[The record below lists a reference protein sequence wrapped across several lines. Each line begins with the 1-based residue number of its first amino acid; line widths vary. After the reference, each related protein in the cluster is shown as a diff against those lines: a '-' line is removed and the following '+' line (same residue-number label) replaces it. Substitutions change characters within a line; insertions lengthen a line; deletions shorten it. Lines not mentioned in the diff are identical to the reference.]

1 MIINSL
7 QNEKIKN
14 IVKLLK
20 SNSQRLEQD
29 MFTVE
34 GYREIS
40 LALAAKVEIANLF
53 YCPELAKKSLTTFNL
68 GAEKII
74 ELAPK
79 VFKKLSLRENPDGFL
94 ALAKMRQAKLDDIKL
109 KINPLVIILEAVEK
123 PGNLGAILRTA
134 DAAGA
139 DAVIINQAKTDIYN
153 PNVIRASQG
162 TVFTVPVVVASPGQT
177 LKFSKQNKIK
187 VFATAPR
194 AKKEYFEADFRNG
207 SAILLG
213 AEDKGLSQEWLA
225 LADEKI
231 KIKMRGKIDSLN
243 VSVSAAIILFE
254 ALRQRK

>member
-14 IVKLLK
+14 IVKLQK
-20 SNSQRLEQD
+20 SSSQRRQQG

-40 LALAAKVEIANLF
+40 LAMAAKVEIANLF
-53 YCPELAKKSLTTFNL
+53 YCPELVKKSLTSFNVL
-68 GAEKII
+68 AEKII
-74 ELAPK
+74 EVAPK
-79 VFKKLSLRENPDGFL
+79 VFKKLSLRENPDGFM
-94 ALAKMRQAKLDDIKL
+94 ALVKMKETKLTDIEL
-109 KINPLVIILEAVEK
+109 NVNPLIIILEAVEK

-139 DAVIINQAKTDIYN
+139 NAVIINQAKTDIYN

-162 TVFTVPVVVASPGQT
+162 TVFTVHVVIASRQKT
-177 LKFSKQNKIK
+177 REWCDKNKIK
-187 VFATAPR
+187 IFATAPI
-194 AKKEYFEADFRNG
+194 AEKEYFNADFRNG

-213 AEDKGLSQEWLA
+213 AEDKGLSQRWLTT
-225 LADEKI
+225 ADEQI

-243 VSVSAAIILFE
+243 VSVSTAVILFE
-254 ALRQRK
+254 ALRQRQ